1 MRTRDW
7 TQNKNFNLNN
17 NQMKK
22 ISKLILIAAAGILI
36 EALLDILL
44 PAEKKYKLQKGFYKK
59 AAGFYK
65 ELSRTV
71 RLIKL

>member
-1 MRTRDW
+1 MRTGDS
-7 TQNKNFNLNN
+7 TQNKNFNLNK

-44 PAEKKYKLQKGFYKK
+44 PAEKK
-59 AAGFYK
+59 
-65 ELSRTV
+65 
-71 RLIKL
+71 